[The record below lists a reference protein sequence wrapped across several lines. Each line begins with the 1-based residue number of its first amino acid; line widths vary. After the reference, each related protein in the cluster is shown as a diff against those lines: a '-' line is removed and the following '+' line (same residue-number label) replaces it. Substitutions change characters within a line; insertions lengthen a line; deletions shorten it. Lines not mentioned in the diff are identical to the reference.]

1 MTALGFPAYI
11 ELARSDIEVSPIVLD
26 LGDVDVGLSAAQVVT
41 VTNLGGADLVVTDIG
56 FEGGVGSD
64 FSISAAPALLATLL
78 LDETADVEITF
89 APTALGAASA
99 ILQITSNDPD
109 QGLVEVMLSGTGV
122 VLDPSDALGTILVF
136 FDQSVTDGTLVGS
149 GPGGSGAMRLTA
161 LRNMLEAAGDLID
174 VGQAEKACNQLLD
187 AYLRTDG
194 VFPPPDFVAGTAAPE
209 LATQIQDLRTSMG
222 CARTAISSA
231 SMRLWM
237 PRSRHL
243 SAGWNLTRDNRMPID
258 HREQLSRIRTF
269 PSLVKYLR
277 DELVIEEVTASLTVG
292 RDELVAAFTSPA
304 LGGCPHF
311 VDV

>member
-78 LDETADVEITF
+78 PDETADVEITF

-161 LRNMLEAAGDLID
+161 LRNMLLAAGDLID
-174 VGQAEKACNQLLD
+174 VGQAEIGVQPASRRLPTDGRSISATGFCGGHSGSRVGDANPRSPHIDGLRKNSYLKRIDAPLD
-187 AYLRTDG
+187 A
-194 VFPPPDFVAGTAAPE
+194 PK
-209 LATQIQDLRTSMG
+209 
-222 CARTAISSA
+222 
-231 SMRLWM
+231 
-237 PRSRHL
+237 
-243 SAGWNLTRDNRMPID
+243 
-258 HREQLSRIRTF
+258 
-269 PSLVKYLR
+269 PSLKCWM
-277 DELVIEEVTASLTVG
+277 ELNEG
-292 RDELVAAFTSPA
+292 
-304 LGGCPHF
+304 
-311 VDV
+311 